1 MSYIDF
7 GLIEKYPNKYN
18 IQPKDIKNLKILDWN
33 MLKKKT
39 WLNNAMLSG
48 SWWCHL
54 EGCNKPGEKYDDFDE
69 FWIGFNEDNNTIDCH
84 FYSNDGMCGYD
95 FKKFYDG
102 RYIENQYDM
111 WLQVNTI
118 RWLNMMIDECILR
131 NGVKRR

>member
-1 MSYIDF
+1 MNYIDF

-54 EGCNKPGEKYDDFDE
+54 EGCNKDGQPYNEEDE
-69 FWIGFNEDNNTIDCH
+69 FWIGFREDDNKIDCH
-84 FYSNDGMCGYD
+84 FYSHGGMCGYTFD
-95 FKKFYDG
+95 KFYAAKD
-102 RYIENQYDM
+102 IENEYDM
-111 WLQVNTI
+111 QVQINAI
-118 RWLNMMIDECILR
+118 RWLNMMIDEGILR
-131 NGVKRR
+131 NDVN